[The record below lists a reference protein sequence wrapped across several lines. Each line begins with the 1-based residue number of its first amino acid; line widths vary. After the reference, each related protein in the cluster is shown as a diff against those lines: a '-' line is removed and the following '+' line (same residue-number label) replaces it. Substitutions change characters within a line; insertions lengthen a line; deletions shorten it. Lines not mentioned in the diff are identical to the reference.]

1 MNFAPH
7 VTVATIIERDGKYL
21 LIQER
26 SEGQLVYNQPAGHLE
41 ANESL
46 AEAAV
51 RETLEETGWDV
62 NIEGLVGIA
71 LYHSP
76 INGITYHRNT
86 FFASPIH
93 HHPDQPLDEGIKAAV
108 WMTYEEMLDNKQS
121 MRSPLVIKA
130 VEQYRDGHRYPLEM
144 IYSE

>member
-7 VTVATIIERDGKYL
+7 VTVATVIERDEKYL
-21 LIQER
+21 LIKEE
-26 SEGQLVYNQPAGHLE
+26 SEGELVFNQPAGHLE
-41 ANESL
+41 ADETL
-46 AEAAV
+46 IEAAL
-51 RETLEETGWDV
+51 RETYEETGWTV
-62 NIEGLVGIA
+62 SIEGIVGIA
-71 LYHSP
+71 LYRSP

-86 FFASPIH
+86 FFASPVQ

-130 VEQYRDGHRYPLEM
+130 VAQYREGHRYPLEM